1 MPPIGVG
8 TAGVGITG
16 IGVGTIIGIPTGIGI
31 PRFGVVVLTIGEAYT
46 ISPEMSFMANQGT
59 ATIDHQ
65 PAIILTPVLAQD
77 MAVVAPID
85 VQDLP
90 TPTSQP
96 EVPALLD
103 QIRRPVVAPRIV
115 EVLPA

>member
-46 ISPEMSFMANQGT
+46 ISPEMSSMANQET
-59 ATIDHQ
+59 ATIDLQ

>member
-46 ISPEMSFMANQGT
+46 ISPEMSFMANQET
-59 ATIDHQ
+59 ATIDLQ

-85 VQDLP
+85 AQDLP

-96 EVPALLD
+96 EGLALLD
-103 QIRRPVVAPRIV
+103 PIQQPVVAPRIV
-115 EVLPA
+115 EDLPV